1 VDSGVSQAARM
12 WNDVAVR
19 GEGRLRTVGIEDGK
33 NVGETVRRDASS
45 ELRDDSFGRI
55 LGDEWI
61 AVEPGIYRLASDLH
75 AEAERERRRQEEASL
90 SDSLLDAI
98 PGRDDH
104 AEPVEGPPEPERS
117 GRGWFR
123 RK

>member
-1 VDSGVSQAARM
+1 MGTSGEKDRS
-12 WNDVAVR
+12 AV
-19 GEGRLRTVGIEDGK
+19 GVGMEDRK
-33 NVGETVRRDASS
+33 NPGETRKRDART

-75 AEAERERRRQEEASL
+75 AEAERERRRQEDASL
-90 SDSLLDAI
+90 SDSLVEAI
-98 PGRDDH
+98 PGQ
-104 AEPVEGPPEPERS
+104 EGDTEQPEGSPETERS
-117 GRGWFR
+117 GRGWFK

>member
-1 VDSGVSQAARM
+1 MGTSGEKDRS
-12 WNDVAVR
+12 AV
-19 GEGRLRTVGIEDGK
+19 GLGMEDRK
-33 NVGETVRRDASS
+33 NSGETRRRDASI

-75 AEAERERRRQEEASL
+75 AEAERERRRQEDASL
-90 SDSLLDAI
+90 SDSLLEAI
-98 PGRDDH
+98 PGHEEDDT
-104 AEPVEGPPEPERS
+104 VPPGRSPTTERS
-117 GRGWFR
+117 GRGWFK

>member
-1 VDSGVSQAARM
+1 MGTSGEKDRS
-12 WNDVAVR
+12 AV
-19 GEGRLRTVGIEDGK
+19 GVGMEDRRNQGDIE
-33 NVGETVRRDASS
+33 TRDAQG

-75 AEAERERRRQEEASL
+75 AEAERERRRQEDASL
-90 SDSLLDAI
+90 SDSLREAI
-98 PGRDDH
+98 PARDDGH
-104 AEPVEGPPEPERS
+104 TEPRDRSPETERS
-117 GRGWFR
+117 GRGWFK

>member
-1 VDSGVSQAARM
+1 MGASGEKDRS
-12 WNDVAVR
+12 AV
-19 GEGRLRTVGIEDGK
+19 GMGMEDRK
-33 NVGETVRRDASS
+33 NPGETRRRDASI

-75 AEAERERRRQEEASL
+75 AEAERERRRQEDASL
-90 SDSLLDAI
+90 SDSLLEAI
-98 PGRDDH
+98 P
-104 AEPVEGPPEPERS
+104 AEEEGDTEPADPSPATERS
-117 GRGWFR
+117 GRGWFK